1 MVPCIWRWL
10 AIPVLHAKAG
20 SAKVHLADRAAPSAM
35 WYIAS
40 IWHLTHP
47 MIIHAP
53 VIIVPT
59 HLPIALGN
67 VIATCTAIVGSE
79 ARQADPLPPLLVHGV
94 DLLVAHLKGVVRE
107 ERMAEKNTSS
117 NGRHSTPRPSFVTRF
132 RPNIDPPATIH
143 RDREVVSMPLAHSSK
158 KTRVTTDHC
167 KACSA
172 ASKSGHHSTPRP
184 SFVTRFGP
192 NIDPP
197 ATTHRDRKAVSI
209 ALAHSSKKP
218 GSKRTTARRAA
229 LVHNLDTIRCH
240 DHGL

>member
-10 AIPVLHAKAG
+10 AILVLHAKAG

-79 ARQADPLPPLLVHGV
+79 ARQADPLPPPLGTWRGPPGGSLERCRPRRTHG
-94 DLLVAHLKGVVRE
+94 RE
-107 ERMAEKNTSS
+107 E
-117 NGRHSTPRPSFVTRF
+117 HVVQRPPF
-132 RPNIDPPATIH
+132 D
-143 RDREVVSMPLAHSSK
+143 
-158 KTRVTTDHC
+158 
-167 KACSA
+167 
-172 ASKSGHHSTPRP
+172 
-184 SFVTRFGP
+184 
-192 NIDPP
+192 
-197 ATTHRDRKAVSI
+197 ATTIVCNEISTKYRPTCDHTSGPR
-209 ALAHSSKKP
+209 SS
-218 GSKRTTARRAA
+218 
-229 LVHNLDTIRCH
+229 LDAMSSQ
-240 DHGL
+240 